1 NYGYGNHGANTR
13 KKSMLG
19 WLTDSKS
26 VLEDIEHNVPKLRE
40 RSRDLFMGAPLA
52 AGALKTMRTNVIG
65 PGLKLNAQIDATY
78 LGMTQEEAD

>member
-1 NYGYGNHGANTR
+1 ISFFSPDAGLKRSLARQKIDVLNYGYGNHGANTR

-52 AGALKTMRTNVIG
+52 AGALKT
-65 PGLKLNAQIDATY
+65 
-78 LGMTQEEAD
+78 